1 MLEFQREGLRYAD
14 KQERM
19 EAEIAKAK
27 ADGLKAGAD
36 QIVID
41 ERIARIRESYA
52 EKLTKS
58 PRHAAS
64 VSDPFSSLNGLVKQA
79 QVFDQGV
86 GNDSAQNQQAKAILA
101 IVDAGAKLIASGH
114 DVAKVQ
120 AEVAQGVAA
129 LNNGYAK
136 QAQILQDQ
144 NTAALKAYQDAIDDQ
159 ITARRNEIDLQVQSI
174 GMGQQ
179 EAQQLM
185 AVARIREQAAS
196 KIEQLNRQRAQKGAD
211 TQFID
216 AEINAV
222 KDSIP
227 VLVGLENDR
236 WERTQAAQANGI
248 NGMKAAIADFVDQ
261 QKNQAAIMYQITSGF
276 FDGFSDAF
284 ADFVSGTK
292 SAKDAFGSLID
303 DMYKQALKFVANQ
316 AIMALFKSFS
326 GGGGGWGSLLGNFM
340 SGMGGGGSGGGFS
353 FGPGTIGAGLAT
365 GGIASPN
372 SFHPVNE
379 NGPEI
384 FTIHGR
390 DYLSTGNSTV
400 KVTPNG
406 GGSRAVSVNQTIVVQ
421 GKINRRTSGQ
431 IAQDT
436 ARQQRIAAAR
446 NG

>member
-276 FDGFSDAF
+276 LDGFSDAF

-303 DMYKQALKFVANQ
+303 DMYRQALKFLANQ
-316 AIMALFKSFS
+316 AIKRLFESFGGGMS
-326 GGGGGWGSLLGNFM
+326 GGGGWGGLI
-340 SGMGGGGSGGGFS
+340 SGLVGAFSGSGA
-353 FGPGTIGAGLAT
+353 GPGTIGAGLAT